1 MVSGGNLS
9 VYCDMTFSGGGWT
22 LVEST
27 NGGSCAPGN
36 GTMGE
41 GAVAQGSCA
50 NLPGPTVVT
59 LANMST
65 AVHVRTANGA
75 PIMNL
80 QQGLV
85 LNANL
90 AVASTC
96 GGATGLPN
104 FYEVNCP
111 TQAAAEEAPWTVVG
125 DPGNVNA
132 EYDASA
138 GVNWSATIL
147 DFGCAVTG
155 EMWPSVYH
163 ACNNGVDGFHLV
175 TGRSVW
181 NFSATSNT
189 ALEVYIR

>member
-1 MVSGGNLS
+1 
-9 VYCDMTFSGGGWT
+9 
-22 LVEST
+22 
-27 NGGSCAPGN
+27 
-36 GTMGE
+36 MGE

-50 NLPGPTVVT
+50 NLPGPTVVV
-59 LANMST
+59 LAAMST
-65 AVHVRTANGA
+65 AVHIRTANGSAAPAHYITSSRGSA

-111 TQAAAEEAPWTVVG
+111 TQAAVEEAPWTVVG

-138 GVNWSATIL
+138 GVDWSATIL

-155 EMWPSVYH
+155 ETWPSVYH
-163 ACNNGVDGFHLV
+163 ACNNAVDGFHLV

-181 NFSATSNT
+181 NYTATSNT